1 MEGLACQFL
10 SWWDSKKESTNYN
23 CAKKNPPPG
32 IQKLGPVDRSK
43 EEDKNMVEVI
53 EDSPHSQPLVGKKS
67 NICDSPGK
75 WGLNYSDA
83 GNLGNQGMVCPSEAW
98 IGKDFYTSNE
108 RDILACE
115 ALSNRSRWEGSR
127 KIEPNYPFLMR
138 YRLHSLR

>member
-1 MEGLACQFL
+1 MKVLSTALASDFTVKVGKGRRRWRDWL
-10 SWWDSKKESTNYN
+10 ASSYLGDSKKESTNYN
-23 CAKKNPPPG
+23 CAKKKNPPPG

-53 EDSPHSQPLVGKKS
+53 EDSPHSQPLVGEKS

-75 WGLNYSDA
+75 WGLNNSDA
-83 GNLGNQGMVCPSEAW
+83 GNLGNQGTVCPSEAW

-115 ALSNRSRWEGSR
+115 ALSNRSR
-127 KIEPNYPFLMR
+127 
-138 YRLHSLR
+138 